1 MCIKSDQK
9 YGQCNRV
16 SRGVAMSVAQGG
28 SCHPFNKS
36 CHSTS
41 DLKEVY
47 QSCVIPA
54 EQILAHVVVT
64 VGNLTK
70 FTDNYE

>member
-1 MCIKSDQK
+1 
-9 YGQCNRV
+9 
-16 SRGVAMSVAQGG
+16 MSVAQGG